1 MSNRQQN
8 TVPGKTNSAIL
19 TEGPSRA
26 AARAMLRG
34 VGFSKEDLHK
44 PIIGIANTWTEIGPC
59 NFHLRHIAEAV
70 KQGIRE
76 AGGTPMEFNTVTI
89 SDGITMG
96 TEGMKASL
104 ISREVIADSIE
115 LVTRGNSFDGLVCIA
130 GCDKNMPAAIMALAR
145 LDIPGLMLYGGS
157 IMPGHLQIG
166 PDGKPL
172 ASASDPSSRPEPQSA
187 QNPSSRPEPQSAL
200 NPSSQPEPQNP
211 LNPSSRPEAQS
222 AGAERPLYF
231 APAPSQA
238 SHQIDIT
245 IQAVFEAIGSHA
257 AGKISDAQLEAVE
270 ANACPGPGA
279 CGGQF
284 TANTMAMAGEFLGIS
299 PIQLTGVPAMDRA
312 KHEASREAGRCVMDL
327 VRKGTKPSQILT
339 REALQNAITAVCA
352 SGGSTNAVL
361 HLTAIAHELGIELT
375 LEDYDR
381 ISETTPF
388 ICDLTPG
395 GQYVAKD
402 YQDAGGSRVLAKR
415 LLQRGQLH
423 DGLTVTGKTL
433 HEEAQRAEE
442 TPNQRVIREWSN
454 PLKPTGGLVILRGN
468 LAPEGCVVKVA
479 GHERIHHTGPARVF
493 NSEDDAFHAVEA
505 GEIHPNDILVIRYEG
520 PRGGPGMREMLAV
533 TAAIKGIPEL
543 SETVALL
550 TDGRFSGATRGL
562 MAGHVAP
569 EAQLGGPIAAVREGD
584 TITFD
589 IPNRQ
594 LTLNIPDEEIAARL
608 KKFQAPEP
616 RYKRGVFAKYA
627 NSVSSA
633 SQGAVT
639 T

>member
-1 MSNRQQN
+1 LNNEINPKKYSI
-8 TVPGKTNSAIL
+8 PL

-26 AARAMLRG
+26 AARSYLRG
-34 VGFSKEDLHK
+34 VGFSKDDLHK
-44 PIIGIANTWTEIGPC
+44 PIIGVANTWTEIGPC
-59 NFHLRHIAEAV
+59 NFHLRDVAAAV

-115 LVTRGNSFDGLVCIA
+115 LVARGNLFDGIVCIA
-130 GCDKNMPAAIMALAR
+130 GCDKNMPGTIMAMAR
-145 LDIPGLMLYGGS
+145 LDIPGIMLYGGS
-157 IMPGHLQIG
+157 IAPGHLKQ
-166 PDGKPL
+166 PDGTTK
-172 ASASDPSSRPEPQSA
+172 
-187 QNPSSRPEPQSAL
+187 
-200 NPSSQPEPQNP
+200 
-211 LNPSSRPEAQS
+211 
-222 AGAERPLYF
+222 
-231 APAPSQA
+231 
-238 SHQIDIT
+238 DIT
-245 IQAVFEAIGSHA
+245 ILNVFEGMGSHA
-257 AGKISDAQLEAVE
+257 AGKITDEQLEALE
-270 ANACPGPGA
+270 AAACPGPGA

-299 PIQLTGVPAMDRA
+299 PFNLTGVPAMSA
-312 KHEASREAGRCVMDL
+312 EKASASREAGRMIMDL
-327 VRKGTKPSQILT
+327 CKHDVRPSKILT
-339 REALQNAITAVCA
+339 RQALENAIVAVCA

-361 HLTAIAHELGIELT
+361 HLIAIASELGIKLSM
-375 LEDYDR
+375 DDFDR
-381 ISETTPF
+381 ISEHTPF
-388 ICDLTPG
+388 ICDLSPG
-395 GQYVAKD
+395 GKYVAKD

-415 LLQRGQLH
+415 LIEK
-423 DGLTVTGKTL
+423 GLLKGDSITVSGKTL
-433 HEEAQRAEE
+433 AEEAAQAVE
-442 TPNQRVIREWSN
+442 TPNQPVIRTWDN
-454 PLKPTGGLVILRGN
+454 PLKPTGGLVIMKGN
-468 LAPEGCVVKVA
+468 LAPEGCVIKVA
-479 GHERIHHTGPARVF
+479 GHERIHHTGTARVF
-493 NSEDDAFHAVEA
+493 ESEDLCHAAVEA
-505 GEIHPNDILVIRYEG
+505 GKINPNDVLVIRYEG

-569 EAQLGGPIAAVREGD
+569 EAYLGGPIAAVHEGD

-589 IPNRQ
+589 IPNRK
-594 LTLNIPDEEIAARL
+594 LNLNVPEEEIAKRL
-608 KKFQAPEP
+608 AAWKAPKP

-633 SQGAVT
+633 SEGAVT

>member
-1 MSNRQQN
+1 MSNEIN
-8 TVPGKTNSAIL
+8 PKKYSAPL

-26 AARAMLRG
+26 AARSYLRG

-44 PIIGIANTWTEIGPC
+44 PIIGVANTWTEIGPC
-59 NFHLRHIAEAV
+59 NFHLRDVAAAV

-76 AGGTPMEFNTVTI
+76 AGGTPMEFNTITI

-115 LVTRGNSFDGLVCIA
+115 LVARGNLFDGIVCVA
-130 GCDKNMPAAIMALAR
+130 GCDKNMPGTIMAMAR

-157 IMPGHLQIG
+157 IAPGHLAQ
-166 PDGKPL
+166 PDGTHK
-172 ASASDPSSRPEPQSA
+172 
-187 QNPSSRPEPQSAL
+187 
-200 NPSSQPEPQNP
+200 
-211 LNPSSRPEAQS
+211 
-222 AGAERPLYF
+222 
-231 APAPSQA
+231 
-238 SHQIDIT
+238 DIT
-245 IQAVFEAIGSHA
+245 ILNVFEAIGSHA
-257 AGKISDAQLEAVE
+257 AGKISDQQLEDVE
-270 ANACPGPGA
+270 AAACPGPGA

-299 PIQLTGVPAMDRA
+299 PMLLTGVPAMDA
-312 KHEASREAGRCVMDL
+312 GKHEASRQAGRMVMEL
-327 VRKGTKPSQILT
+327 ARTGLTPRKIIT
-339 REALQNAITAVCA
+339 RAALENAVAAVCA

-361 HLTAIAHELGIELT
+361 HLIAIARELDIPL
-375 LEDYDR
+375 DMADFDR
-381 ISETTPF
+381 ISERTPF
-388 ICDLTPG
+388 ICDLSPG
-395 GQYVAKD
+395 GKYVAKD
-402 YQDAGGSRVLAKR
+402 YQDAGGSRVLAAR
-415 LLQRGQLH
+415 LIEKGLLH
-423 DGLTVTGKTL
+423 ADAITVSGKTL
-433 HEEAQRAEE
+433 AEEAALAAE
-442 TPNQRVIREWSN
+442 TPGQPVIRQWSN
-454 PLKPTGGLVILRGN
+454 PLKNTGGLVIMKGN
-468 LAPEGCVVKVA
+468 LAAEGAVIKVA
-479 GHERIHHTGPARVF
+479 GHERIHHTGTARVF
-493 NSEDDAFHAVEA
+493 DSEDLCFAAINEGKIKPDDV
-505 GEIHPNDILVIRYEG
+505 LVIRYEG

-569 EAQLGGPIAAVREGD
+569 EAYLGGVIAVVQEGD

-589 IPNRQ
+589 IPDRK
-594 LTLNIPDEEIAARL
+594 LTLEVPDEEIKARL
-608 KKFQAPEP
+608 AKWKAPEP

-633 SQGAVT
+633 SEGAIT

>member
-1 MSNRQQN
+1 MS
-8 TVPGKTNSAIL
+8 TTGKTNSIAL

-34 VGFSKEDLHK
+34 VGFTRDDLRK

-59 NFHLRHIAEAV
+59 NYHLRDIAAAV
-70 KQGIRE
+70 KEGIRA

-104 ISREVIADSIE
+104 ISRDMIADSIE
-115 LVTRGNSFDGLVCIA
+115 LVARGNAFDGLVCIA
-130 GCDKNMPAAIMALAR
+130 GCDKNMPGAIMALAR

-157 IMPGHLQIG
+157 IAPGHMHVG
-166 PDGKPL
+166 TDGKT
-172 ASASDPSSRPEPQSA
+172 PEPGTA
-187 QNPSSRPEPQSAL
+187 KT
-200 NPSSQPEPQNP
+200 
-211 LNPSSRPEAQS
+211 
-222 AGAERPLYF
+222 
-231 APAPSQA
+231 
-238 SHQIDIT
+238 IDIT
-245 IQAVFEAIGSHA
+245 IQQVFEAIGAHA
-257 AGKISDAQLEAVE
+257 AGKITDAQLEE
-270 ANACPGPGA
+270 AEATACPGPGA

-299 PIQLTGVPAMDRA
+299 PIQLTGVPAMSA
-312 KHEASREAGRCVMDL
+312 EKHHASYEAGKLVMDL
-327 VRKGTKPSQILT
+327 ARAGLKPSQIIT
-339 REALQNAITAVCA
+339 RESIEDAIAAVCA

-361 HLTAIAHELGIELT
+361 HLIAIAKELDIPLT
-375 LEDYDR
+375 VDDFDI
-381 ISETTPF
+381 ISEKTPF
-388 ICDLTPG
+388 ICDLQPG
-395 GQYVAKD
+395 GKYVARD
-402 YQDAGGSRVLAKR
+402 YQDAGGSRLLAQR
-415 LLQRGQLH
+415 LVERGSLH
-423 DGLTVTGKTL
+423 GNTPTVTGKTL
-433 HEEAQRAEE
+433 REEAQTATE
-442 TPNQRVIREWSN
+442 TKGQQVILPWSA
-454 PLKPTGGLVILRGN
+454 PLKATGGLVILKGN

-479 GHERIHHTGPARVF
+479 GHERLHHTGTARVF
-493 NSEDDAFHAVEA
+493 DSEDLCFAAINA
-505 GEIHPNDILVIRYEG
+505 GRINPNDVLVIRYEG

-543 SETVALL
+543 SDSVALL

-569 EAQLGGPIAAVREGD
+569 EAQLAGPIAAVHEGD

-589 IPNRQ
+589 IPNRT
-594 LTLNIPDEEIAARL
+594 LTLNVPETEIAARL
-608 KKFQAPEP
+608 ANFVAPAP

-639 T
+639 H

>member
-1 MSNRQQN
+1 VSQN
-8 TVPGKTNSAIL
+8 NVPAGKTNSIVL

-26 AARAMLRG
+26 AARSYLRG

-59 NFHLRHIAEAV
+59 NFHLRQVSEAV

-104 ISREVIADSIE
+104 ISREVIADSVE
-115 LVTRGNSFDGLVCIA
+115 LVTRGNSFDGLVVIA

-145 LDIPGLMLYGGS
+145 VNIPGMMLYGGS
-157 IMPGHLQIG
+157 IMPGKLPQ
-166 PDGKPL
+166 PDGSTK
-172 ASASDPSSRPEPQSA
+172 E
-187 QNPSSRPEPQSAL
+187 
-200 NPSSQPEPQNP
+200 
-211 LNPSSRPEAQS
+211 
-222 AGAERPLYF
+222 
-231 APAPSQA
+231 
-238 SHQIDIT
+238 IT
-245 IQAVFEAIGSHA
+245 ILNVFEAIGSHA
-257 AGKISDAQLEAVE
+257 AGKINDDQLEAVE
-270 ANACPGPGA
+270 AAACPGPGA

-299 PIQLTGVPAMDRA
+299 PIEITGVPAMSKD
-312 KHEASREAGRCVMDL
+312 KHEASRQAGRDLMEL
-327 VRKGTKPSQILT
+327 VRKGIKPRDILT
-339 REALQNAITAVCA
+339 REALENAITAVCA

-361 HLTAIAHELGIELT
+361 HLIAIAHELDIELT
-375 LEDYDR
+375 MEDFDK
-381 ISETTPF
+381 ISEATPF
-388 ICDLTPG
+388 ICDLSPG
-395 GQYVAKD
+395 GKYNAKD
-402 YQDAGGSRVLAKR
+402 YQEAGGSRLLAQR
-415 LLQRGQLH
+415 LIERGQLK
-423 DGLTVTGKTL
+423 DIPTVSGKSL
-433 HEEAQRAEE
+433 FAEAQQAKE
-442 TPNQRVIREWSN
+442 TPGQVVIHPWSD

-479 GHERIHHTGPARVF
+479 GHERIHHTGTARVF
-493 NSEDDAFHAVEA
+493 DSEDLCFAAVND
-505 GEIHPNDILVIRYEG
+505 GKINPNDVCVIRYEG

-589 IPNRQ
+589 IPGRK
-594 LTLNIPDEEIAARL
+594 LTLNISDEEMAARL
-608 KKFQAPEP
+608 KDFKAPES

-633 SQGAVT
+633 GKGAIT

>member
-1 MSNRQQN
+1 MSTSNL
-8 TVPGKTNSAIL
+8 PGKKYSIPL

-34 VGFSKEDLHK
+34 VGFSKDDLHK

-59 NFHLRHIAEAV
+59 NFHLRDIAEAV

-104 ISREVIADSIE
+104 ISREVIADSVE
-115 LVTRGNSFDGLVCIA
+115 LVSRGNLFDGLVCIA
-130 GCDKNMPAAIMALAR
+130 GCDKNMPGTIMALAR

-157 IMPGHLQIG
+157 IAPGHMHVG
-166 PDGKPL
+166 TDGKT
-172 ASASDPSSRPEPQSA
+172 PEP
-187 QNPSSRPEPQSAL
+187 
-200 NPSSQPEPQNP
+200 
-211 LNPSSRPEAQS
+211 
-222 AGAERPLYF
+222 GASK
-231 APAPSQA
+231 A
-238 SHQIDIT
+238 IDIT
-245 IQAVFEAIGSHA
+245 IQQVFEAIGAHA
-257 AGKISDAQLEAVE
+257 AGKITDAQLEE
-270 ANACPGPGA
+270 AEATACPGPGA

-299 PIQLTGVPAMDRA
+299 PIQITGVPAMSTE
-312 KHEASREAGRCVMDL
+312 KHAASREAGKLVMEL
-327 VRKGTKPSQILT
+327 ARSGLKPSQIIT
-339 REALQNAITAVCA
+339 REALEDAIAAVCA

-361 HLTAIAHELGIELT
+361 HLIAIARELNLPLT
-375 LEDYDR
+375 VDDFDR
-381 ISETTPF
+381 ISEKTPF
-388 ICDLTPG
+388 ICDLQPG
-395 GQYVAKD
+395 GKFVAKD

-415 LLQRGQLH
+415 LLDKDLLH
-423 DGLTVTGKTL
+423 GNAPTVTGKSL
-433 HEEAQRAEE
+433 REEAAAASE
-442 TPNQRVIREWSN
+442 TPGQPVIREWSD
-454 PLKPTGGLVILRGN
+454 PLKSTGGLVILRGN

-479 GHERIHHTGPARVF
+479 GHERIHHTGTARVF
-493 NSEDDAFHAVEA
+493 DSEDLCFAAINE
-505 GEIHPNDILVIRYEG
+505 GRINPNDVLVIRYEG

-562 MAGHVAP
+562 MAGHVSP

-584 TITFD
+584 TITFA
-589 IPNRQ
+589 IPARK
-594 LTLNIPDEEIAARL
+594 LTLNISDEEIAARL
-608 KKFQAPEP
+608 KSIKPPEP
-616 RYKRGVFAKYA
+616 RYKRGVFAKYT

>member
-1 MSNRQQN
+1 MSD
-8 TVPGKTNSAIL
+8 PKKYSIPL

-26 AARAMLRG
+26 AARSYLRG

-44 PIIGIANTWTEIGPC
+44 PIIGVANTWTEIGPC
-59 NFHLRHIAEAV
+59 NFHLRDVAAAV

-115 LVTRGNSFDGLVCIA
+115 LVARGNLFDGIVCIA
-130 GCDKNMPAAIMALAR
+130 GCDKNMPATIMAMAR
-145 LDIPGLMLYGGS
+145 LDIPGIMLYGGS
-157 IMPGHLQIG
+157 IAPGRLAQ
-166 PDGKPL
+166 PDGTHK
-172 ASASDPSSRPEPQSA
+172 
-187 QNPSSRPEPQSAL
+187 
-200 NPSSQPEPQNP
+200 
-211 LNPSSRPEAQS
+211 
-222 AGAERPLYF
+222 
-231 APAPSQA
+231 
-238 SHQIDIT
+238 DIT
-245 IQAVFEAIGSHA
+245 ILNVFEAIGSHA
-257 AGKISDAQLEAVE
+257 AGKIDDDQLEAVE
-270 ANACPGPGA
+270 AAACPGPGA

-299 PIQLTGVPAMDRA
+299 PMLLTGVPAMDA
-312 KHEASREAGRCVMDL
+312 GKHEASRAAGRMIMDVARAGL
-327 VRKGTKPSQILT
+327 TPRKILT
-339 REALQNAITAVCA
+339 REALENAIAAVCA

-361 HLTAIAHELGIELT
+361 HLIAIARELDIPL
-375 LEDYDR
+375 DMADFDR
-381 ISETTPF
+381 ISEKTPF
-388 ICDLTPG
+388 ICDLSPG
-395 GQYVAKD
+395 GKYVAKD
-402 YQDAGGSRVLAKR
+402 YQDAGGSRVLAAR
-415 LLQRGQLH
+415 LIEKGLLH
-423 DGLTVTGKTL
+423 ADQITVSGKTL
-433 HEEAQRAEE
+433 AEEAAEAIE
-442 TPNQRVIREWSN
+442 TPNQPVIRQWSN
-454 PLKPTGGLVILRGN
+454 PLKSTGGLVIMKGN
-468 LAPEGCVVKVA
+468 LASEGAVIKVA

-493 NSEDDAFHAVEA
+493 DSEDLCFAAINA
-505 GEIHPNDILVIRYEG
+505 GSINPNDILVIRYEG

-569 EAQLGGPIAAVREGD
+569 EAYLGGTIAVVEEGD

-589 IPNRQ
+589 IPNRR
-594 LTLNIPDEEIAARL
+594 LTLEVTEDEIAARL
-608 KKFQAPEP
+608 AKWKAPEP

-633 SQGAVT
+633 SEGAIT

>member
-1 MSNRQQN
+1 MSNDLN
-8 TVPGKTNSAIL
+8 PAKKHSKVL

-26 AARAMLRG
+26 AARSYLRG

-59 NFHLRHIAEAV
+59 NFHLRQVAEAV
-70 KQGIRE
+70 KQGVRE

-115 LVTRGNSFDGLVCIA
+115 LVARGNSFDGLICIA
-130 GCDKNMPAAIMALAR
+130 GCDKNMPAAIMALGR

-157 IMPGHLQIG
+157 IAPGKLPQ
-166 PDGKPL
+166 PDGTTK
-172 ASASDPSSRPEPQSA
+172 E
-187 QNPSSRPEPQSAL
+187 
-200 NPSSQPEPQNP
+200 
-211 LNPSSRPEAQS
+211 
-222 AGAERPLYF
+222 
-231 APAPSQA
+231 
-238 SHQIDIT
+238 IT
-245 IQAVFEAIGSHA
+245 ILQVFEGMGSHA
-257 AGKISDAQLEAVE
+257 AGKINDDQLEALE
-270 ANACPGPGA
+270 AAACPGPGA

-299 PIQLTGVPAMDRA
+299 PIQITGVPAVSPDKA
-312 KHEASREAGRCVMDL
+312 EASREAGRLVMELAKNDL
-327 VRKGTKPSQILT
+327 RPSKIVTRKAI
-339 REALQNAITAVCA
+339 ENAYASACA

-361 HLTAIAHELGIELT
+361 HLLAIAREYNIPFT
-375 LEDYDR
+375 IDDFNAISDR
-381 ISETTPF
+381 TPH
-388 ICDLTPG
+388 ICDLSPG
-395 GQYVAKD
+395 GKYAAKD
-402 YQDAGGSRVLAKR
+402 YQDAGGSRLLAKR
-415 LLQRGQLH
+415 LLDAGLI
-423 DGLTVTGKTL
+423 DGSQITVTGKTL
-433 HEEAQRAEE
+433 AEEASHAVE
-442 TPNQRVIREWSN
+442 TPHQPVIYPIDH
-454 PLKPTGGLVILRGN
+454 PLKPTGGLVILKGN

-479 GHERIHHTGPARVF
+479 GHERILHAGPARVF
-493 NSEDDAFHAVEA
+493 NSEDACHAAVEA
-505 GEIHPNDILVIRYEG
+505 GKIKPNDVCVIRYEG

-562 MAGHVAP
+562 MVGHVAP
-569 EAQLGGPIAAVREGD
+569 EAQLGGPIAAVHEGD

-589 IPNRQ
+589 IKNRE
-594 LTLNIPDEEIAARL
+594 LRLEVPAEEIAKRL
-608 KKFQAPEP
+608 KEVKQPER

-627 NSVSSA
+627 NTVSSA

>member
-1 MSNRQQN
+1 MANQVDPKKHSK
-8 TVPGKTNSAIL
+8 VL

-26 AARAMLRG
+26 AARSYLRG

-59 NFHLRHIAEAV
+59 NFHLRQVAEAV
-70 KQGIRE
+70 KQGVRE

-115 LVTRGNSFDGLVCIA
+115 LVARGNSFDGIICIA
-130 GCDKNMPAAIMALAR
+130 GCDKNMPAAIMALGR

-157 IMPGHLQIG
+157 IAPGHVKVG
-166 PDGKPL
+166 ADGKPL
-172 ASASDPSSRPEPQSA
+172 ADQTSNSGKE
-187 QNPSSRPEPQSAL
+187 
-200 NPSSQPEPQNP
+200 
-211 LNPSSRPEAQS
+211 
-222 AGAERPLYF
+222 
-231 APAPSQA
+231 
-238 SHQIDIT
+238 IDIT
-245 IQAVFEAIGSHA
+245 ILQVFEGMGSHA
-257 AGKISDAQLEAVE
+257 AGKINDAQLEALE
-270 ANACPGPGA
+270 ASACPGPGA

-299 PIQLTGVPAMDRA
+299 PIQITGVPAMSPDKA
-312 KHEASREAGRCVMDL
+312 EASREAGRLIMEMAKNDL
-327 VRKGTKPSQILT
+327 RPSKIVTRKAI
-339 REALQNAITAVCA
+339 ENAYASACA

-361 HLTAIAHELGIELT
+361 HLLAIAREFNIPFT
-375 LEDYDR
+375 IDDFNAISDR
-381 ISETTPF
+381 TPH
-388 ICDLTPG
+388 ICDLSPG
-395 GQYVAKD
+395 GKYAAKD

-415 LLQRGQLH
+415 LIDAGLI
-423 DGLTVTGKTL
+423 DGSQMTVTGKTL
-433 HEEAQRAEE
+433 AEEAAHAVE
-442 TPNQRVIREWSN
+442 TPNQPVIYPIDH
-454 PLKPTGGLVILRGN
+454 PLKPTGGLVILKGN

-479 GHERIHHTGPARVF
+479 GHERILHTGPARVF
-493 NSEDDAFHAVEA
+493 NSEDDCHAAVEA
-505 GEIHPNDILVIRYEG
+505 GKINPNDVCVIRYEG

-562 MAGHVAP
+562 MVGHVAP
-569 EAQLGGPIAAVREGD
+569 EAQLGGPIAAVLEGD

-589 IPNRQ
+589 IKKRE
-594 LTLNIPDEEIAARL
+594 LNVNVPAEELARRL
-608 KKFQAPEP
+608 KGVKHPES
-616 RYKRGVFAKYA
+616 RYKRGVFAKYT
-627 NSVSSA
+627 NTVSSA
-633 SQGAVT
+633 SEGAVT

>member
-1 MSNRQQN
+1 VSNVDPKQHSK
-8 TVPGKTNSAIL
+8 VL

-26 AARAMLRG
+26 AARSYLRG

-59 NFHLRHIAEAV
+59 NFHLRQVAEAV
-70 KQGIRE
+70 KQGVRE

-115 LVTRGNSFDGLVCIA
+115 LVTRGNSFDGLICIA

-145 LDIPGLMLYGGS
+145 VDIPGLMLYGGS
-157 IMPGHLQIG
+157 IAPGHLTQ
-166 PDGKPL
+166 PDGTTK
-172 ASASDPSSRPEPQSA
+172 
-187 QNPSSRPEPQSAL
+187 
-200 NPSSQPEPQNP
+200 
-211 LNPSSRPEAQS
+211 
-222 AGAERPLYF
+222 
-231 APAPSQA
+231 
-238 SHQIDIT
+238 DIT
-245 IQAVFEAIGSHA
+245 ILNVFEAIGSHA
-257 AGKISDAQLEAVE
+257 AGKLSDEGLEAVE
-270 ANACPGPGA
+270 AAACPGPGA

-299 PIQLTGVPAMDRA
+299 PIQFTGVPAMDA
-312 KHEASREAGRCVMDL
+312 HKHEASREAGKLVMQL
-327 VRKGTKPSQILT
+327 ARTGLTPRKILT
-339 REALQNAITAVCA
+339 REALENAIAAVCA

-361 HLTAIAHELGIELT
+361 HLIAIARELDIPLSM
-375 LEDYDR
+375 EDFDK

-388 ICDLTPG
+388 ICDLSPG
-395 GQYVAKD
+395 GKYVAKD

-415 LLQRGQLH
+415 LMERGQLH
-423 DGLTVTGKTL
+423 DTITVTGKTL
-433 HEEAQRAEE
+433 HEEARAAVE
-442 TPNQRVIREWSN
+442 TPNQSVIRAWN
-454 PLKPTGGLVILRGN
+454 QPLKPTGGLVILKGN

-479 GHERIHHTGPARVF
+479 GHERLNHTGPARVF
-493 NSEDDAFHAVEA
+493 DSEDACFHAVEA
-505 GEIHPNDILVIRYEG
+505 GKINPSDVLVIRYEG

-584 TITFD
+584 KITFD
-589 IPNRQ
+589 IPNRE
-594 LTLNIPDEEIAARL
+594 LRLEIPTEEIAARL
-608 KKFQAPEP
+608 KNFKAPAP

-633 SQGAVT
+633 SEGAVT

>member
-1 MSNRQQN
+1 MSQ
-8 TVPGKTNSAIL
+8 TTNNPAKKHSKVL

-26 AARAMLRG
+26 AARSYLRG

-59 NFHLRHIAEAV
+59 NFHLRQVAEAV
-70 KQGIRE
+70 KQGVRE

-115 LVTRGNSFDGLVCIA
+115 LVARGNSFDGLICIA
-130 GCDKNMPAAIMALAR
+130 GCDKNMPAAIMALGR

-157 IMPGHLQIG
+157 IAPGALKQ
-166 PDGKPL
+166 PDGTTK
-172 ASASDPSSRPEPQSA
+172 E
-187 QNPSSRPEPQSAL
+187 
-200 NPSSQPEPQNP
+200 
-211 LNPSSRPEAQS
+211 
-222 AGAERPLYF
+222 
-231 APAPSQA
+231 
-238 SHQIDIT
+238 IT
-245 IQAVFEAIGSHA
+245 ILQVFEGMGSHA
-257 AGKISDAQLEAVE
+257 AGKINDEQLEALE
-270 ANACPGPGA
+270 AAACPGPGA

-299 PIQLTGVPAMDRA
+299 PIQITGVPAMSPEKA
-312 KHEASREAGRCVMDL
+312 EASREAGRLIMELAKNDL
-327 VRKGTKPSQILT
+327 RPSKIVTRKAI
-339 REALQNAITAVCA
+339 ENAYASACA

-361 HLTAIAHELGIELT
+361 HLLAIAREFNIPFT
-375 LEDYDR
+375 IDDFNAISDR
-381 ISETTPF
+381 TPH
-388 ICDLTPG
+388 ICDLSPG
-395 GQYVAKD
+395 GKYAAKD

-415 LLQRGQLH
+415 LLDAGLI
-423 DGLTVTGKTL
+423 DGSQMTVTGKTL
-433 HEEAQRAEE
+433 AEEAQHALE
-442 TPNQRVIREWSN
+442 TPNQPVIYPIDH
-454 PLKPTGGLVILRGN
+454 PLKATGGLVILKGN

-479 GHERIHHTGPARVF
+479 GHERILHTGPARVF
-493 NSEDDAFHAVEA
+493 NSEDDCHAAVEA
-505 GEIHPNDILVIRYEG
+505 GKIKPNDVCVIRYEG

-562 MAGHVAP
+562 MVGHVAP
-569 EAQLGGPIAAVREGD
+569 EAQLGGPIAAVQEGD

-589 IPNRQ
+589 IKKRE
-594 LTLNIPDEEIAARL
+594 LNLNVPAEEIARRL
-608 KKFQAPEP
+608 KAVKQPEP
-616 RYKRGVFAKYA
+616 RFKRGVFAKYT
-627 NSVSSA
+627 NTVSSA
-633 SQGAVT
+633 SEGAVT

>member
-1 MSNRQQN
+1 MSD
-8 TVPGKTNSAIL
+8 PKKYSIPL

-26 AARAMLRG
+26 AARSYLRG

-44 PIIGIANTWTEIGPC
+44 PIIGVANTWTEIGPC
-59 NFHLRHIAEAV
+59 NFHLRDVAAAV

-76 AGGTPMEFNTVTI
+76 AGGTPMEFNTITI

-115 LVTRGNSFDGLVCIA
+115 LVARGNLFDGIVCVA
-130 GCDKNMPAAIMALAR
+130 GCDKNMPGTIMAMAR

-157 IMPGHLQIG
+157 IAPGHLAQ
-166 PDGKPL
+166 PDGTHK
-172 ASASDPSSRPEPQSA
+172 
-187 QNPSSRPEPQSAL
+187 
-200 NPSSQPEPQNP
+200 
-211 LNPSSRPEAQS
+211 
-222 AGAERPLYF
+222 
-231 APAPSQA
+231 
-238 SHQIDIT
+238 DIT
-245 IQAVFEAIGSHA
+245 ILNVFEAIGSHA
-257 AGKISDAQLEAVE
+257 AGKISDQQLEDVE
-270 ANACPGPGA
+270 AAACPGPGA

-299 PIQLTGVPAMDRA
+299 PMLLTGVPAMDA
-312 KHEASREAGRCVMDL
+312 GKHEASRQAGRMVMEL
-327 VRKGTKPSQILT
+327 ARTGLTPRKIIT
-339 REALQNAITAVCA
+339 RAALENAVAAVCA

-361 HLTAIAHELGIELT
+361 HLIAIARELDIPL
-375 LEDYDR
+375 DMADFDR
-381 ISETTPF
+381 ISERTPF
-388 ICDLTPG
+388 ICDLSPG
-395 GQYVAKD
+395 GKYVAKD
-402 YQDAGGSRVLAKR
+402 YQDAGGSRVLAAR
-415 LLQRGQLH
+415 LIEKGLLH
-423 DGLTVTGKTL
+423 ADAITVSGKTL
-433 HEEAQRAEE
+433 AEEAALAAE
-442 TPNQRVIREWSN
+442 TPGQPVIRQWSN
-454 PLKPTGGLVILRGN
+454 PLKNTGGLVIMKGN
-468 LAPEGCVVKVA
+468 LAAEGAVIKVA
-479 GHERIHHTGPARVF
+479 GHERIHHTGTARVF
-493 NSEDDAFHAVEA
+493 DSEDACFAAINE
-505 GEIHPNDILVIRYEG
+505 GGINPNDVLVIRYEG

-569 EAQLGGPIAAVREGD
+569 EAYLGGVIAVVQEGD

-589 IPNRQ
+589 IPDRK
-594 LTLNIPDEEIAARL
+594 LTLEVPDEEIKARL
-608 KKFQAPEP
+608 AKWKAPEP

-633 SQGAVT
+633 SEGAIT